1 MRSFAFLLA
10 LSGLFLAGSAPAQDG
25 EPLDSAV
32 ARARAEQAAAEGQAA
47 RLERAASKAH
57 DKAER
62 LRAEQAAASQA
73 IQAAEARITAADAQ
87 VRLLSASL
95 EARRQ
100 RLAQE
105 QRPAASLLA
114 GLAVLAQRPPLL
126 ALADRGGTDEF
137 VKVRILMDATLPVI
151 RQRTANLSSE
161 VKQGERLEQAATL
174 ARAELAGS
182 RRDLIARKQRFV
194 TLEQKALRSALASG
208 GEAIAAG
215 DVALAAGENI
225 EALERNE
232 ANSRG
237 VRAIAVAL
245 ASAPP
250 APARPAPAESPSAK
264 LRFAY
269 ELPASA
275 PVIDGLG
282 SVNDS
287 GVRSRGLTLQTG
299 RGTQITAPAAG
310 IIRFAGPFR
319 DFDGV
324 MIIDHGGGWTS
335 LLVNVASPMKP
346 GARIALG
353 QPLGRALGPITVEL
367 SQNGRRVS
375 PALIAGSSQ
384 SLSKTS
390 KGG

>member
-1 MRSFAFLLA
+1 MRSFSSLLA
-10 LSGLFLAGSAPAQDG
+10 LGVLVLAGSAPAQDG
-25 EPLDSAV
+25 EPLDLAV
-32 ARARAEQAAAEGQAA
+32 TRARAEQAAAEAQAA
-47 RLERAASKAH
+47 NLERVASQAH
-57 DKAER
+57 GEVER
-62 LRAEQAAASQA
+62 LQAEQAAATQA
-73 IQAAEARITAADAQ
+73 IEAAEARITAADVQ
-87 VRLLSASL
+87 FRLLSASL

-114 GLAVLAQRPPLL
+114 GLAVMAQRPPLL
-126 ALADRGGTDEF
+126 ALADQGGTDEF
-137 VKVRILMDATLPVI
+137 VKVRILMDATLPDI
-151 RQRTANLSSE
+151 RLRTADLSSE
-161 VKQGERLEQAATL
+161 VKQGERLERAAAL

-182 RRDLIARKQRFV
+182 RRDLIARKQRFAA
-194 TLEQKALRSALASG
+194 LEQRALRTALASG
-208 GEAIAAG
+208 GQALNAG

-225 EALERNE
+225 EALQRNE

-237 VRAIAVAL
+237 VRAIAAEL

-250 APARPAPAESPSAK
+250 APARPAPAENPPSK
-264 LRFAY
+264 SRFAY
-269 ELPASA
+269 EFPANA

-282 SVNDS
+282 EVNES
-287 GVRSRGLTLQTG
+287 GVRSRGVTLQTG
-299 RGTQITAPAAG
+299 RGAEITAPAAG
-310 IIRFAGPFR
+310 IVRFSGPFR

-324 MIIDHGGGWTS
+324 MIIEHGGGWTS
-335 LLVNVASPMKP
+335 LLLNVASSLKP
-346 GARIALG
+346 GDRVALG